1 MARLEKV
8 GWELSNIDEF
18 LEIEKRVRQI
28 CPWGGKPGIQGVF
41 SKQFF
46 RISDPYLKGGPLGTL
61 VLCEGSHPFGLGD
74 PISLMMERTLNLF
87 MAQRFGVEACLRDAS
102 FEESVAGWGTM
113 AVT

>member
-1 MARLEKV
+1 MSPNPEEQRASMARLEKV

-46 RISDPYLKGGPLGTL
+46 RISDP
-61 VLCEGSHPFGLGD
+61 
-74 PISLMMERTLNLF
+74 
-87 MAQRFGVEACLRDAS
+87 
-102 FEESVAGWGTM
+102 
-113 AVT
+113 